1 MVAKGRVSQSPLALG
16 DMSNTE
22 LTMALDQVRPKLA
35 SHPAGPDEFP
45 EVSGMGWTTTSGA
58 CDWVQST
65 LNALFLNNS
74 VHPVAFQ
81 RVLADAL

>member
-1 MVAKGRVSQSPLALG
+1 MVAKGRVGQSPLALG
-16 DMSNTE
+16 DMSNTD
-22 LTMALDQVRPKLA
+22 LNLALYQVKSRLA
-35 SHPAGPDEFP
+35 SHWAGHDEFP
-45 EVSGMGWTTTSGA
+45 EVSGMGWTSTSGV